1 MHREISR
8 FFEAARLAHPP
19 IRGSLSLS
27 LSPIAHSNYAKY
39 RLMNTYGQL
48 LSLIHCC
55 CLLYIK
61 QRPTIC
67 PVVDRISAYG
77 EGSNEPLPV
86 PRGVPPLRPGG
97 GGGGI
102 GFAVDRNRI
111 VFLAF
116 LPVGKNLRISWSDA
130 DESRARQTGPPVL
143 LLRNNNHRSNND
155 RHL

>member
-1 MHREISR
+1 MIMRISWNNPLYNLPTLKMHREISR

-86 PRGVPPLRPGG
+86 PRGVPPLRPRGG
-97 GGGGI
+97 GGGRKSKSGEKVCERERESA
-102 GFAVDRNRI
+102 AV
-111 VFLAF
+111 
-116 LPVGKNLRISWSDA
+116 S
-130 DESRARQTGPPVL
+130 
-143 LLRNNNHRSNND
+143 
-155 RHL
+155 